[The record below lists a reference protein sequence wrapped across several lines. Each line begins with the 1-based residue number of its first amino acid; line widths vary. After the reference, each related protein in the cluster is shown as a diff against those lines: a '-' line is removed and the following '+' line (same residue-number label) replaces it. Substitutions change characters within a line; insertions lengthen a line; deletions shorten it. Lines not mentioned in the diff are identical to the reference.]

1 MGNLFIGKLTTSM
14 LITAIIYTLLIVAL
28 ITKFIFLLPNIV
40 LIKVLGSIIVVFVF
54 IILFKNIFIKID
66 GVTGDILGCGIELS
80 ELTFN
85 LHIFVNFYVF
95 KVKSGDNMIRLILI
109 RHALTNDN
117 KKEDYQAI

>member
-54 IILFKNIFIKID
+54 IILFKNIFIKK
-66 GVTGDILGCGIELS
+66 
-80 ELTFN
+80 LT
-85 LHIFVNFYVF
+85 
-95 KVKSGDNMIRLILI
+95 
-109 RHALTNDN
+109 
-117 KKEDYQAI
+117 E

>member
-1 MGNLFIGKLTTSM
+1 VTPREKGMGNLFIGKLTTSM

-54 IILFKNIFIKID
+54 IILFKKHIYKKID

-80 ELTFN
+80 ELVY
-85 LHIFVNFYVF
+85 LIYIYLLIFMFF
-95 KVKSGDNMIRLILI
+95 
-109 RHALTNDN
+109 
-117 KKEDYQAI
+117 